1 MRVSSNLLRVAIV
14 VVALITPALLVAGA
28 APAAADPNNPCDVA
42 PSLPFCD
49 SALGPLRDVTDNWRS
64 YQPALVQPVP
74 ISDYCPDE
82 PTCVTGDPEDSPSPP
97 GAGYCG
103 TETVHQPTT
112 GPQIPASDEVTGL
125 PTAIIATPPPGKNFP
140 YAGSHYCR
148 LRYIAAD
155 FSPLCNGCRR
165 ILLDFSAIPSGTY
178 TITSPASDGH
188 WAARFTTSSS
198 LSAVTPFNAHSPN
211 AKNLCAD
218 KFFNS
223 AAGAD
228 CTAAIA
234 QFDQGAHALEGD
246 STIFHHYPLE
256 GRYFNGPSYLA
267 GDGIAMPYHWI
278 NGAYFDV
285 DLAGATSLPVWY
297 NAGYRGLGDLPPDTD
312 QSYGCLCEVPFDTL
326 ALPGVPGA
334 GHTTWS
340 PSLVVQGAS
349 TPGGSSPSPPASP
362 HPGSLGSSSG
372 TPNTGTA
379 PLVPYLALALAT
391 TLLLLVAGLS
401 LSHRA
406 RVRR

>member
-1 MRVSSNLLRVAIV
+1 
-14 VVALITPALLVAGA
+14 
-28 APAAADPNNPCDVA
+28 
-42 PSLPFCD
+42 
-49 SALGPLRDVTDNWRS
+49 
-64 YQPALVQPVP
+64 
-74 ISDYCPDE
+74 
-82 PTCVTGDPEDSPSPP
+82 
-97 GAGYCG
+97 
-103 TETVHQPTT
+103 VHQPAT
-112 GPQIPASDEVTGL
+112 GPPIPVSDEASGL
-125 PTAIIATPPPGKNFP
+125 PAAIIATAPPGKNFP

-155 FSPLCNGCRR
+155 FSTLCNGCRR
-165 ILLDFSAIPSGTY
+165 ILLDFSAISSGTY
-178 TITSPASDGH
+178 TLTSPASDGH
-188 WAARFTTSSS
+188 WAARFTTDSSF
-198 LSAVTPFNAHSPN
+198 SAVTPFNAHSPN

-234 QFDQGAHALEGD
+234 QFDDGAHALEGD

-267 GDGIAMPYHWI
+267 GDGVTVPYHWI

-285 DLAGATSLPVWY
+285 DLAGAATLPVWY

-340 PSLVVQGAS
+340 PSLVVEGISA
-349 TPGGSSPSPPASP
+349 PGGGNPSPAESAPA
-362 HPGSLGSSSG
+362 GSAGSSKG
-372 TPNTGTA
+372 TPNTGTDP
-379 PLVPYLALALAT
+379 PLPYLALGLAA
-391 TLLLLVAGLS
+391 TLLLAVAGLS
-401 LSHRA
+401 LWYRTRIHR
-406 RVRR
+406 